1 MIANRVIQRSPD
13 LGLRVRLQRLPTAPE
28 QLAPDPPYW
37 QGWQDGQGQRRSTI
51 EVNCDRSE
59 SGSRGLRGYGPSL
72 WVAVVERVPA
82 VTWHVSFTP
91 MVWFDKDASMPG
103 PPSGETPQPEP
114 VWIGGPLKYELPQSD
129 LADLGPRLKP
139 RQVELPATLK
149 IDGSEKRAERY
160 WEGAYAIEGFP
171 MLSAPLFISA
181 GNALSVRAELTSMSG
196 LIEARARVGVNE
208 IGTVRLTL
216 RRVNSSSE

>member
-1 MIANRVIQRSPD
+1 MIANRIIQRSPD

-28 QLAPDPPYW
+28 QLAPDPPFW
-37 QGWQDGQGQRRSTI
+37 QGWQDAQGQRRSAI
-51 EVNCDRSE
+51 EANCDRGE
-59 SGSRGLRGYGPSL
+59 TGYSRLRGYGPNL

-82 VTWHVSFTP
+82 VTWQVSFTP

-103 PPSGETPQPEP
+103 PASGGATQPEP
-114 VWIGGPLKYELPQSD
+114 VWIGEALGYELPVSS

-149 IDGSEKRAERY
+149 IDGVEKRAERY
-160 WEGAYAIEGFP
+160 WEGAYDIEGFP
-171 MLSAPLFISA
+171 MLPAPLFISA
-181 GNALSVRAELTSMSG
+181 GNTLSVRAELTSMSG
-196 LIEARARVGVNE
+196 LIEARARVGVKE

-216 RRVNSSSE
+216 RRVNSYSE